1 MNFLDRGEKAFFTP
15 LLMDKTVIKQT
26 ILLIDRGMD
35 SLQILSAILESRGY
49 QVKKVMRGKFALRV
63 VETVQPDL
71 ILLGIYLPDISGYE
85 VCRQLKTMTAVKEV
99 PIIFISASNTIKDK
113 VKAFTL
119 GGVDYITQPFY
130 REEIIVRVENQ
141 IYLRFLQNQLQKV
154 AQKFQEKSSNL
165 RKELRERRHS
175 EMEVR
180 LLLAVTQTLERVPDL
195 NAAFEV
201 VLRLICQS
209 IRWDLAEAWLP
220 NKELT
225 ILECNCIWH
234 MPDQQLETFK
244 QKSENLTL
252 LTNAGLPGEVFTSQ
266 QSEWIEDIVKEKSC
280 LWRDSQAIAAAEFK
294 TALGLPV
301 IAEGEVIVVLVFFTR
316 NQTSF
321 NQRTLDL
328 IEAISTQIGSLI
340 QRRKTENALIE
351 ANQKL
356 ERLVNIDGLT
366 GVANRRCFDEYLFQQ
381 WQQPASNKSPVSLI
395 LCDVDFFKLY
405 NDTYGHQTGDD
416 CLQKIAQ
423 MINQVVTQPANLV
436 ARYGGE
442 EFVVILPNTN
452 IEEAVQIAESIRQE
466 VKSLEIPHNRS
477 PISRVVTLS
486 IGVASTIPQA
496 ENHPHHLVENS
507 DRALY
512 AAKAGGRNCVLAARQ
527 LLYP

>member
-266 QSEWIEDIVKEKSC
+266 QSEWIE
-280 LWRDSQAIAAAEFK
+280 
-294 TALGLPV
+294 
-301 IAEGEVIVVLVFFTR
+301 
-316 NQTSF
+316 
-321 NQRTLDL
+321 
-328 IEAISTQIGSLI
+328 
-340 QRRKTENALIE
+340 
-351 ANQKL
+351 
-356 ERLVNIDGLT
+356 
-366 GVANRRCFDEYLFQQ
+366 
-381 WQQPASNKSPVSLI
+381 
-395 LCDVDFFKLY
+395 
-405 NDTYGHQTGDD
+405 
-416 CLQKIAQ
+416 
-423 MINQVVTQPANLV
+423 
-436 ARYGGE
+436 
-442 EFVVILPNTN
+442 
-452 IEEAVQIAESIRQE
+452 
-466 VKSLEIPHNRS
+466 
-477 PISRVVTLS
+477 
-486 IGVASTIPQA
+486 
-496 ENHPHHLVENS
+496 
-507 DRALY
+507 
-512 AAKAGGRNCVLAARQ
+512 
-527 LLYP
+527 